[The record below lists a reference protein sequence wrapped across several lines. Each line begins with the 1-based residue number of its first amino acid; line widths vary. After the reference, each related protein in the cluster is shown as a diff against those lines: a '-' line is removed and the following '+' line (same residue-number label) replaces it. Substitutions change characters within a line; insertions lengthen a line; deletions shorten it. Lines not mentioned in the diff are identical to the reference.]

1 MSLFEPT
8 IPFGEPELRSV
19 SSFRRYLVDS
29 SRRGG
34 GDAGGGAVTTRL
46 SSLNP
51 SLMED
56 LLRFE
61 QRDRGADALE
71 VLAASVRHARAL
83 TVHLQ
88 CGDRVLPLT
97 AFPRERLAHCPVDL
111 RAVVETQAPELPVL
125 QVETALLKPLGDRDT
140 ELIGEPQSYRPL
152 APLLWALALHGR
164 RGELL
169 PEVAGKAVYRVS
181 PAFDLSLAADGPL
194 RDTLRYLSRR
204 VASLREIAAWP
215 GFDLDKATRLVNAL
229 YLQSGLIISRS
240 HPAAFDDAASDGGGA
255 AGNDHGSENGDD
267 RGNGN
272 GSRR

>member
-8 IPFGEPELRSV
+8 QPLGEPELMRV
-19 SSFRRYLVDS
+19 SSFQRQLADANRRSGGVD
-29 SRRGG
+29 
-34 GDAGGGAVTTRL
+34 GGAVTTRL

-61 QRDRGADALE
+61 HGDRGADVLE
-71 VLAASVRHARAL
+71 VMAASVRHARAL

-111 RAVVETQAPELPVL
+111 RTIVETQAPDLPVL
-125 QVETALLKPLGDRDT
+125 QVEAALLKPLGDRATD
-140 ELIGEPQSYRPL
+140 LIGEPQSYRPL
-152 APLLWALALHGR
+152 PPLLWALALHGR

-169 PEVAGKAVYRVS
+169 PEVAGMAVYRVS
-181 PAFDLSLAADGPL
+181 PAFDLSLATAGPL
-194 RDTLRYLSRR
+194 RETLRYMGRR
-204 VASLREIAAWP
+204 VATLRDIAGWP

-240 HPAAFDDAASDGGGA
+240 HPAALGDSWFDNSDDKPGA
-255 AGNDHGSENGDD
+255 EQQDSGESENS
-267 RGNGN
+267 
-272 GSRR
+272 SRP